1 MAITLVIE
9 FNNFFGIK
17 INMQNQEIIQIIEN
31 LKGRRD
37 YEEKKTLKLGFT
49 SLYSYFEDKFSK
61 QEEVIEAEKKDI
73 EEIKS
78 DSEFKDKEKKICSCC

>member
-1 MAITLVIE
+1 
-9 FNNFFGIK
+9 
-17 INMQNQEIIQIIEN
+17 MQNQEIIQIIEN

-37 YEEKKTLKLGFT
+37 YEEKKALKLGFT

-61 QEEVIEAEKKDI
+61 QEEVIIDAEKKDI

-78 DSEFKDKEKKICSCC
+78 DSEFKDKEKKTCSCC